1 MAKVLR
7 SYGIPDK
14 LVDAINGSYA
24 NTRSKVYSPDGVS
37 EEFDIVAGVLQ
48 GDTLSP
54 YLFII
59 VLDYALR
66 KAINGHE
73 EELGFTIV
81 PRRSR
86 RLYPTVLTDLDFA
99 DDIALLSNT
108 VSQAREL
115 PLRVESECKKNRI
128 TSEY

>member
-1 MAKVLR
+1 MVKVHR

-14 LVDAINGSYA
+14 LVDEINESYA
-24 NTRSKVYSPDGVS
+24 NTRAKVYSPDGVS
-37 EEFDIVAGVLQ
+37 EEFDIVAEVLQ
-48 GDTLSP
+48 GDILSH
-54 YLFII
+54 YLVII

-86 RLYPTVLTDLDFA
+86 RLHPSFLTDLDFS
-99 DDIALLSNT
+99 DDIALLPNT
-108 VSQAREL
+108 LSQAREL
-115 PLRVESECKKNRI
+115 LLRVES
-128 TSEY
+128 